1 MSLLAHFNPH
11 SIVVERKRVPDTALA
26 DDGQPWPM
34 LRGVVGVFFSS
45 RTGSTALSRM
55 AERTF
60 DLPLVGETLNSAALS
75 AHAERQGQTN
85 LQTTLK
91 ALIGAAAPSA
101 GGSGWF
107 MFKAGV
113 PGLVNAARIGF
124 ADQYRAQ
131 IHPILLLRRD
141 GLGQALS
148 ILAANRTRKYH
159 STQAAK
165 RPLQE
170 EDYDYQ
176 FLTQQ
181 LRIITRANAAIGKAM
196 GWFPIPAQ
204 VLLYEDFQ
212 QGDEAPVIAALTA
225 TGLPVRAVPVENP
238 HRVVQRITHPLA
250 QQFRARFMAECHG
263 EAADLLA
270 AHEAFVDG
278 WTGRA

>member
-1 MSLLAHFNPH
+1 MPLLDHFNPH
-11 SIVVERKRVPDTALA
+11 SVAVEQKRFPDSVLA
-26 DDGQPWPM
+26 GDGTDWPV

-45 RTGSTALSRM
+45 RSGSTALARM
-55 AERTF
+55 AERHF
-60 DLPLVGETLNSAALS
+60 HLERVGESLNAAAL
-75 AHAERQGQTN
+75 HMRAEKQGLAD

-91 ALIGAAAPSA
+91 GLVGETST
-101 GGSGWF
+101 GGWF

-124 ADQYRAQ
+124 ADQYRAR
-131 IHPILLLRRD
+131 IHPVLLLRRD

-165 RPLQE
+165 RELRA
-170 EDYDYQ
+170 EDYDYD

-181 LRIITRANAAIGKAM
+181 LRVITRANAAIGKAL
-196 GWFPIPAQ
+196 GWFPNPAQ

-212 QGDEAPVIAALTA
+212 HGDEAAVIAALAA
-225 TGLPVRAVPVENP
+225 TGLPARAVPVENP
-238 HRVVQRITHPLA
+238 HRVVERITHPLT
-250 QQFRARFMAECHG
+250 QDFRARFLAECHG

-270 AHEAFVDG
+270 THAEFVEG
-278 WTGRA
+278 WTRRA